1 MNEMN
6 LLCSI
11 VEYGFGSKVITGL
24 KPFSLFGT
32 TVILGKGTI
41 HTKLMKLLGIHETRK
56 EICLSL
62 VMSDNE
68 DEIYEKLENKLK
80 LEKKGHGIL
89 FSVPLMNKKYEHL
102 NNLDQDENIK
112 ETKSMSNKEAI
123 FVIVDHGKAHEV
135 IDFANEAGAKGG
147 TIIHGRGSNI
157 EEKGKLFNLNIEPEK
172 DIVLILAHKDKVELI
187 TDAIK
192 VGMNIE
198 DDYQGIIFVVDVSR
212 TSGLYTN

>member
-1 MNEMN
+1 MNQMN
-6 LLCSI
+6 LLCSV

-41 HTKLMKLLGIHETRK
+41 HNKFMKLLGIHETRK

-62 VMSDNE
+62 VYSDQE

-89 FSVPLMNKKYEHL
+89 FTVPLMNTEKTLVNE
-102 NNLDQDENIK
+102 ENKTK

-157 EEKGKLFNLNIEPEK
+157 DEKAKLFNLNIEPEK
-172 DIVLILAHKDKVELI
+172 DIVLILAHKDKVERI
-187 TDAIK
+187 TDSIK

>member
-1 MNEMN
+1 MNQMN
-6 LLCSI
+6 LLCSV

-41 HTKLMKLLGIHETRK
+41 HNKFMKLLGIHETRK

-62 VMSDNE
+62 VYSNQE

-89 FSVPLMNKKYEHL
+89 FTVPLMNKDKTIINE
-102 NNLDQDENIK
+102 ENKTK

-157 EEKGKLFNLNIEPEK
+157 DEKAKLFNLNIEPEK
-172 DIVLILAHKDKVELI
+172 DIVLILAHKDKVERI
-187 TDAIK
+187 TDSIK

>member
-1 MNEMN
+1 MNQMN
-6 LLCSI
+6 LLCSV

-41 HTKLMKLLGIHETRK
+41 HNKFMKLLGIHETRK

-62 VMSDNE
+62 VYSDQE

-89 FSVPLMNKKYEHL
+89 FTVPLMNKDKTIINE
-102 NNLDQDENIK
+102 ENKTK

-157 EEKGKLFNLNIEPEK
+157 DEKAKLFNLNIEPEK
-172 DIVLILAHKDKVELI
+172 DIVLILAHKDKVERI
-187 TDAIK
+187 TDSIK

>member
-1 MNEMN
+1 MNQMN
-6 LLCSI
+6 LLCSV

-41 HTKLMKLLGIHETRK
+41 HNKFMKLLGIHETRK

-62 VMSDNE
+62 VYSDQE

-89 FSVPLMNKKYEHL
+89 FTVPLMNKDKTIL
-102 NNLDQDENIK
+102 NEENKTK

-157 EEKGKLFNLNIEPEK
+157 DEKAKLFNLNIEPEK
-172 DIVLILAHKDKVELI
+172 DIVLILAHKDKVERI
-187 TDAIK
+187 TDSIK

>member
-41 HTKLMKLLGIHETRK
+41 HNKFMKLLGIHETRK

-62 VMSDNE
+62 VMNDQE

-89 FSVPLMNKKYEHL
+89 FSIPLMNK
-102 NNLDQDENIK
+102 ENKSDVEIDSTQIK

-157 EEKGKLFNLNIEPEK
+157 DEKAKLFNMNIEPEK
-172 DIVLILAHKDKVELI
+172 DIVLILAHKDKVEKI
-187 TDAIK
+187 TDSIK

-212 TSGLYTN
+212 TTGLYTN

>member
-1 MNEMN
+1 MNQMN
-6 LLCSI
+6 LLCSV

-41 HTKLMKLLGIHETRK
+41 HNKFMKLLGIHETRK

-62 VMSDNE
+62 VYSDQE

-89 FSVPLMNKKYEHL
+89 FTVPLMNKDKTIINE
-102 NNLDQDENIK
+102 ENKTK

-147 TIIHGRGSNI
+147 SIIHGRGSNI
-157 EEKGKLFNLNIEPEK
+157 DEKAKLFNLNIEPEK
-172 DIVLILAHKDKVELI
+172 DIVLILAHKDKVERI
-187 TDAIK
+187 TDSIK

>member
-1 MNEMN
+1 MNQMN
-6 LLCSI
+6 LLCSV

-41 HTKLMKLLGIHETRK
+41 HNKFMKLLGIHETRK

-62 VMSDNE
+62 VYSDQE

-89 FSVPLMNKKYEHL
+89 FTVPLMNKEKTLVNE
-102 NNLDQDENIK
+102 ENKLK

-157 EEKGKLFNLNIEPEK
+157 DEKAKLFNLNIEPEK
-172 DIVLILAHKDKVELI
+172 DIVLILAHKDKVERI
-187 TDAIK
+187 TDSIK

>member
-1 MNEMN
+1 MNQMN
-6 LLCSI
+6 LLCSV

-41 HTKLMKLLGIHETRK
+41 HNKFMKLLGIHETRK

-62 VMSDNE
+62 VYSDQE

-89 FSVPLMNKKYEHL
+89 FTVPLMNKEKTSVNE
-102 NNLDQDENIK
+102 ENKTK

-157 EEKGKLFNLNIEPEK
+157 DEKAKLFNLNIEPEK
-172 DIVLILAHKDKVELI
+172 DIVLILAHKDKVERI
-187 TDAIK
+187 TDSIK

>member
-1 MNEMN
+1 MNQMN
-6 LLCSI
+6 LLCSV

-41 HTKLMKLLGIHETRK
+41 HNKFMKLLGIHETRK

-62 VMSDNE
+62 VYSGQE

-89 FSVPLMNKKYEHL
+89 FTVPLMNKDKTIL
-102 NNLDQDENIK
+102 NEENKTK

-157 EEKGKLFNLNIEPEK
+157 DEKAKLFNLNIEPEK
-172 DIVLILAHKDKVELI
+172 DIVLILAHKDKVERI
-187 TDAIK
+187 TDSIK

>member
-1 MNEMN
+1 MNQMN
-6 LLCSI
+6 LLCSV

-41 HTKLMKLLGIHETRK
+41 HNKFMKLLGIHETRK

-62 VMSDNE
+62 VYSSQE

-80 LEKKGHGIL
+80 LDKKGHGIL
-89 FSVPLMNKKYEHL
+89 FTVPLMNKDKTLVNE
-102 NNLDQDENIK
+102 ENKLK

-157 EEKGKLFNLNIEPEK
+157 DEKAKLFNLNIEPEK
-172 DIVLILAHKDKVELI
+172 DIVLILAHKDKVERI
-187 TDAIK
+187 TDSIK